1 MRKLTLTIIC
11 ALFMLSG
18 TAFTEKNE
26 CKSIEAQASVET
38 VSAEEFATSFEG
50 KVLWVGLCDW
60 TLKLCSNGGRRTMSK
75 KGVNPVAGQYYYV
88 TTSGFDNCGYKV
100 STIYSSSCT
109 L

>member
-1 MRKLTLTIIC
+1 MRKLTLAIIC
-11 ALFMLSG
+11 ALCMLSG

-38 VSAEEFATSFEG
+38 VSAEEFVTSFEG
-50 KVLWVGLCDW
+50 KAQSVGQCDW
-60 TLKLCSNGGRRTMSK
+60 VLKLCSNGSIRMMSK
-75 KGVNPVAGQYYYV
+75 KGVNPVEGQYYYV

-100 STIYSSSCT
+100 STIYSSNCT